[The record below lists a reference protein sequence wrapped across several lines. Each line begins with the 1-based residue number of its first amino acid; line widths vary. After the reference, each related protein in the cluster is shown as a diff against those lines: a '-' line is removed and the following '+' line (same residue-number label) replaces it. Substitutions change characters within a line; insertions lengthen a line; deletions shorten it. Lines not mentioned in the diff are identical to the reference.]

1 MSNSQTTTG
10 IKSDSMKEPTHRV
23 QEALQELGRAGRDAA
38 SEVIGVAR
46 DSATDRL
53 EKGKKKAMAAR
64 DQVAG
69 YISDNPV
76 KSVLI
81 ASAAGA
87 VLGAFLARRR

>member
-1 MSNSQTTTG
+1 MSNSHTTTG
-10 IKSDSMKEPTHRV
+10 NKSESLKESTHRV
-23 QEALQELGRAGRDAA
+23 QDALQELGRAGRDAA

-46 DSATDRL
+46 DTASDRL
-53 EKGKKKAMAAR
+53 EKGRKQVVAAR

-69 YISDNPV
+69 YISENPV